1 MHYDKQAICQIVSN
15 HLKSYRKNNNITQEK
30 MSENLNI
37 SPRTYANI
45 EHCQHCLSGHTLVMF
60 LIKLSDTEI
69 LKMIE
74 DLKDVIINEE

>member
-1 MHYDKQAICQIVSN
+1 
-15 HLKSYRKNNNITQEK
+15 

-69 LKMIE
+69 LEMME